1 MVGDVKGVVVLDNEG
16 KRIIAKYYNAPRG
29 LETNQ
34 QQKWFERQLFL
45 KSNKQGQQSSASVQ
59 QQSKQLNMYEN
70 DIMTVENY
78 VAIFRCYVDMT
89 IYLLG
94 DKDDNEL
101 VLASVLDCVH
111 DCLDKIFRH
120 SIERKSLI
128 NNMTAVILVIDEL
141 VDSGIVMATDPAII
155 LKRINIKGTLSSAA
169 GGGSAGGA
177 GEDQA
182 VAAAGAGQTSGGGGG
197 MFASV
202 FASAKSQ
209 LAKTLAL

>member
-1 MVGDVKGVVVLDNEG
+1 MLKGMVGDVKGVVVLDNEG
-16 KRIIAKYYNAPRG
+16 KRIIAKYYNSPKG
-29 LETNQ
+29 LEGNSQ
-34 QQKWFERQLFL
+34 QRAFERALFL
-45 KSNKQGQQSSASVQ
+45 KSNKQGSS
-59 QQSKQLNMYEN
+59 KPLNQFEN

-89 IYLLG
+89 IYILG
-94 DKDDNEL
+94 DKEDNEL
-101 VLASVLDCVH
+101 VLAQVLDTVH
-111 DCLDKIFRH
+111 DCLDKVFKH

-141 VDSGIVMATDPAII
+141 IDQGIMMALDHQTI
-155 LKRINIKGTLSSAA
+155 LKRINLKPTSSAPTAAAQAEAPEAPQTA
-169 GGGSAGGA
+169 GGS
-177 GEDQA
+177 
-182 VAAAGAGQTSGGGGG
+182 